1 MKYHCNKPFLLLLF
15 TIFMCINLCAQDK
28 KQDSDMVDVYIISK
42 GQGRIL
48 CNEQYSVDS
57 DDRKEFILRNNAD
70 VKLLFSPEKGNVLS
84 KFTINGINR
93 IKNVENNQI
102 TLKGISRKTTIVATF
117 ERKDNANDSVK
128 LTVISGSGGELIY
141 NGEPILNTKKS
152 VTVRKG
158 STISLKCNPLEG
170 YELEKL
176 SVNGILR
183 DVHEDT
189 YSFEIQRN
197 SVVNAAFSIVR
208 SANPNNSG
216 DSNRNNSS
224 DNKGNSGDSN
234 KNNSSDNKNNLGSIR
249 KKKSSIREEN
259 LSENKSTQRYR
270 VDVSTNIY
278 GYHRAGFLL
287 SPNGDNSYL
296 IYENQKGRL
305 WLAAKEHCH
314 LEKLVVNGTDMSN
327 EALPSQTK
335 AEGPT
340 YEFEVG
346 PAKQNYKVVAIFAP
360 DPKLMISCG
369 KFGSVDRAIDFS
381 DPTGYV
387 HYLDPKYSVN
397 PGESTTFYEPSAAK
411 TSAFY
416 GKPWI
421 LRTLATQGYE
431 LARLSING
439 VDVTSSVKRVYPA
452 NRVRSNQETC
462 YISLGFISKDTRVEV
477 AFRKKSQQE
486 QSVDWVDLGTGVKWA
501 THNVGADDMTKSGN
515 YYTWKEAN
523 ALKVQQGRLPTYD
536 EIMRLINECHP
547 ELTQQNGVNG
557 IRFYHRSNRNISIFI
572 PAVGYY
578 PENKQNT
585 LQMYSDCGSI
595 WTSSQTRDVEKITAA
610 MTVLTKNP
618 LWLLLGIGASDGYR
632 TALVFNVKEKNIKP
646 LNFDMLSRLCVRL
659 VLDK

>member
-1 MKYHCNKPFLLLLF
+1 MRHHCIPPFLLFLIL
-15 TIFMCINLCAQDK
+15 IFICIDLYAQDK
-28 KQDSDMVDVYIISK
+28 NPDSCDVYIISK
-42 GQGRIL
+42 GQGCIL
-48 CNEQYSVDS
+48 CNEQYKVDS
-57 DDRKEFILRNNAD
+57 DDRKEFILKNNAD
-70 VKLLFSPEKGNVLS
+70 VKLLFSPEKGHVLS

-93 IKNVENNQI
+93 FKNVENNQI

-117 ERKDNANDSVK
+117 GRKDNANDSVK

-141 NGEPILNTKKS
+141 NGELIVNTKKS

-158 STISLKCNPLEG
+158 STISLKCNPLKG
-170 YELEKL
+170 YKLEKL

-183 DVHEDT
+183 DAHENT

-216 DSNRNNSS
+216 DSN
-224 DNKGNSGDSN
+224 
-234 KNNSSDNKNNLGSIR
+234 KNNSSDNKNNSSSIR
-249 KKKSSIREEN
+249 KKKSSTREQN
-259 LSENKSTQRYR
+259 LSENKSIQRYR

-296 IYENQKGRL
+296 IHENQKGRL

-346 PAKQNYKVVAIFAP
+346 PAKQNYKIVAIFAP
-360 DPKLMISCG
+360 DPKLTISCG
-369 KFGSVDRAIDFS
+369 KFGSADRAIDFS

-462 YISLGFISKDTRVEV
+462 YISLGFISNDTRVEIT
-477 AFRKKSQQE
+477 FRKKSQQN

-501 THNVGADDMTKSGN
+501 TRNVGADDMAKSGN

-547 ELTQQNGVNG
+547 EFTQQNGVNG
-557 IRFYHRSNRNISIFI
+557 IRFYHRSNRSISIFI
-572 PAVGYY
+572 PASGIY
-578 PENKQNT
+578 PEYGDSNT
-585 LQMYSDCGSI
+585 LSAYSEEGAI
-595 WTSSQTRDVEKITAA
+595 WTSTQTGSAKKMGEA
-610 MTVLTKNP
+610 MKEHTMNP
-618 LWLLLGIGASDGYR
+618 IWLIIGDIFSSDGYDR
-632 TALVFNVKEKNIKP
+632 AALAFSVKEKIVKSIDADIGARIN
-646 LNFDMLSRLCVRL
+646 VRL